1 MRVAQRLSLLLVAL
15 AVLMQLH
22 AATSYLILPLVA
34 GAGLLQSFAQPAL
47 LDRRPDRLEWAL
59 LLWLLCWLLSAFSAL
74 HVQHAFAL
82 SVPTL
87 VFALLFALLYRSSDD
102 SLMNTVLATLLL
114 LAVVQAGS
122 ILVAA
127 MAPGTPQQWIEGVH
141 SPWLLVPND
150 LTWMLCLWPLW
161 IQRLSCRPM
170 LWRLGLG
177 LMLALQAAAML
188 VLQSRLAMLALLI
201 LLLAVLARWL
211 SSRLRLTGSWWRW
224 LLAALVL
231 GAVAGVVAL
240 AFGKGGASMQARWQL
255 WQAAW
260 ALWLQHPWLG
270 IGPHGFGLEYR
281 AAVDTAWVD
290 PRHTP
295 WPHQLPLELLANTG
309 LISLLAFSRVVQQAL
324 IGLRSGQA
332 DRQALLQASALSFI
346 VFSTVCLLEA
356 STLRLWWWV
365 VLACLL
371 GSLRPDENRQ

>member
-1 MRVAQRLSLLLVAL
+1 
-15 AVLMQLH
+15 
-22 AATSYLILPLVA
+22 
-34 GAGLLQSFAQPAL
+34 
-47 LDRRPDRLEWAL
+47 
-59 LLWLLCWLLSAFSAL
+59 
-74 HVQHAFAL
+74 
-82 SVPTL
+82 
-87 VFALLFALLYRSSDD
+87 
-102 SLMNTVLATLLL
+102 
-114 LAVVQAGS
+114 
-122 ILVAA
+122 
-127 MAPGTPQQWIEGVH
+127 
-141 SPWLLVPND
+141 
-150 LTWMLCLWPLW
+150 
-161 IQRLSCRPM
+161 
-170 LWRLGLG
+170 
-177 LMLALQAAAML
+177 
-188 VLQSRLAMLALLI
+188 
-201 LLLAVLARWL
+201 
-211 SSRLRLTGSWWRW
+211 
-224 LLAALVL
+224 
-231 GAVAGVVAL
+231 
-240 AFGKGGASMQARWQL
+240 MQARWQL